1 MGYDSLLQA
10 EHLLFLVL
18 VVVHLGTLSQ
28 PLIPRLQARHTITL
42 EGMVAPYSLHS
53 TLILNRLYKK
63 QVPCGSVSIEH
74 YCTEREIVSM

>member
-28 PLIPRLQARHTITL
+28 PPIPKLQAGHR
-42 EGMVAPYSLHS
+42 GRARDDMA
-53 TLILNRLYKK
+53 LNQKPFQYN
-63 QVPCGSVSIEH
+63 I
-74 YCTEREIVSM
+74 YCTEDVFVPM